1 MPKFL
6 FTVRHSELAMELVKD
21 HGLDEAW
28 KATSGLMELA
38 GGTLE
43 QMYLSFDDGP
53 RAWII
58 GDLPDL
64 ESANALCVFASR
76 GPVVEADGKLV
87 HLLTLDDVR
96 KASSTQKAW
105 PRPEAP
111 TLPAGEVPSANKPIE
126 GVGTAVSA

>member
-1 MPKFL
+1 MPKFM
-6 FTVRHSELAMELVKD
+6 FTARHSELAMELIKD

-28 KATSGLMELA
+28 KVTSGLLERA
-38 GGTLE
+38 GGSLE

-64 ESANALCVFASR
+64 ESANAVCVFASR
-76 GPVVEADGKLV
+76 GPVFEADGKFV

-96 KASSTQKAW
+96 TASSTQKAW
-105 PRPEAP
+105 PKPETP
-111 TLPAGEVPSANKPIE
+111 TLQVEEV
-126 GVGTAVSA
+126 